1 MATNTGQSFS
11 TGPLARNSLDGHFQN
26 VFKYGTRNLIEQICI
41 HINNRLM
48 VSYKI
53 SKMAATAGQF

>member
-1 MATNTGQSFS
+1 
-11 TGPLARNSLDGHFQN
+11 
-26 VFKYGTRNLIEQICI
+26 LIEQICI

-53 SKMAATAGQF
+53 SKMAATAGQFWN